1 MYSCVNQ
8 LHGGIESWLE
18 LIVLSIRARA
28 KCLQMQKRLKQ
39 QRKLLYS
46 TFFKN
51 LKVIL
56 LIENLYQDIKKAI
69 LDETVAKSV
78 EIKDDGQIVSI
89 EAEEDEFT
97 EVMNTVVNVFRKI
110 DDKSEVSYKFA
121 LNMNR

>member
-1 MYSCVNQ
+1 MVRTYSVKYKSKSKM
-8 LHGGIESWLE
+8 LTDAE
-18 LIVLSIRARA
+18 
-28 KCLQMQKRLKQ
+28 
-39 QRKLLYS
+39 
-46 TFFKN
+46 
-51 LKVIL
+51 KV
-56 LIENLYQDIKKAI
+56 EAAKKAI

-78 EIKDDGQIVSI
+78 EIKDDGQI